1 MKSIV
6 VLSLGLIALFASGCA
21 TVQRGTKM
29 DIPIAS
35 NPSKAEVKLS
45 TGQSGITP
53 VTFTLKRNETVQV
66 IISKEGYKTQ
76 TFTLSPALS
85 LQGVASGSMN
95 LILGGVVGI
104 GVDAIS
110 GANLDLSPNHIY
122 AELKPLKEEIK
133 STEVKSPLNESQT
146 AELKS
151 LLLKMEETADD
162 DGLLGYRG
170 HLKNVQVLE
179 FGSAFRM
186 KSIWGLSEAI
196 YVGIRGRGQFRDGQ
210 ETVQV
215 GLVTIENGKVVK
227 VKFSVVEQN
236 VNRPFG
242 TIIRTVPVD
251 LNPKDS

>member
-1 MKSIV
+1 MKSII
-6 VLSLGLIALFASGCA
+6 VLSLGVMTLFTSGCA

-76 TFTLSPALS
+76 TFTLSPVLS
-85 LQGVASGSMN
+85 VGGVAAGGMN

-104 GVDAIS
+104 GVDAVS
-110 GANLDLSPNHIY
+110 GANLDLSPDHIY
-122 AELKPLKEEIK
+122 AELEPLKEEIK

-151 LLLKMEETADD
+151 LLLKMEETV
-162 DGLLGYRG
+162 DGTGLILGSI
-170 HLKNVQVLE
+170 HLKNVQILE
-179 FGSAFRM
+179 FGSGFRV

-196 YVGIRGRGQFRDGQ
+196 YVGIRGRGQFRDGK

-215 GLVTIENGKVVK
+215 GLVTIQNGKVVK
-227 VKFSVVEQN
+227 VGFGSVEQN

-242 TIIRTVPVD
+242 TLVRTVPVD
-251 LNPKDS
+251 LNPKA